1 MLLLILVLTTV
12 FEVVCVL
19 GTLPQNVTLGR
30 TTCQCTLKTYTCAHS
45 CTHTHLRTHTLC
57 TIYMHLL
64 CQCSAQYYVQNLE
77 PEKIIKS
84 NGWMP

>member
-30 TTCQCTLKTYTCAHS
+30 TTCQCTLKTHMCTLVHTHTCAH
-45 CTHTHLRTHTLC
+45 TH
-57 TIYMHLL
+57 
-64 CQCSAQYYVQNLE
+64 YVQYICTCCANAVLSTMSKTWNLR
-77 PEKIIKS
+77 K
-84 NGWMP
+84 